1 MRARS
6 TSALLVGI
14 AVLATANVAA
24 AAPCVTGAPEQPVVG
39 CFDPGNRLVLEGGTG
54 GVRVA
59 LALRHVVTT
68 DDPSVTWR
76 MTHALVDARWDG
88 ARVKGALYQARYVRH
103 STDGHIMFPTSPPTR
118 LHFPFDLGVELGVG
132 LVDAAPRGGDA
143 RLGVFRVAPMF
154 DLVRAS
160 DFRVRLAVGARGRWD
175 LALADDG
182 SAAHVV
188 APLSEGELALHLE
201 SRDGL
206 TVVDGRGHAGRAWST
221 ATGWGT
227 SVGGELGAERTL
239 FALNDQPVA
248 AFAQGGWSS
257 DDALG
262 SPAEPR
268 GLWGMAGLRVGVG
281 SARR

>member
-1 MRARS
+1 MRGCV
-6 TSALLVGI
+6 ALIVG
-14 AVLATANVAA
+14 LAVAA
-24 AAPCVTGAPEQPVVG
+24 AAHVATAAPCVTGTPERPVVG
-39 CFDPGNRLVLEGGTG
+39 CFDPGNRLVLEGSTG

-76 MTHALVDARWDG
+76 MTHALLDARWDG

-103 STDGHIMFPTSPPTR
+103 STDGHIVFPSSPPMR

-132 LVDAAPRGGDA
+132 LVDVAPRAGDA
-143 RLGVFRVAPMF
+143 QLGVFRVAPMF
-154 DLVRAS
+154 DLVRAP
-160 DFRVRLAVGARGRWD
+160 DFRVRVAVGARGRWD
-175 LALADDG
+175 LALD
-182 SAAHVV
+182 AAGGATHVV

-221 ATGWGT
+221 TTGWGT
-227 SVGGELGAERTL
+227 SLGGELGAERTL

-248 AFAQGGWSS
+248 AFAQGGWST

-262 SPAEPR
+262 SPGEPK

-281 SARR
+281 SARRK